1 MVGQI
6 SHDLRTP
13 LNSINIMLRL
23 AIDTSKEIPQIIKDD
38 YLIPAFKNSKHLIS
52 IVNDILDFTQE
63 DFKKELNFNFKKI
76 DLLDELKV
84 ILKSF

>member
-1 MVGQI
+1 
-6 SHDLRTP
+6 
-13 LNSINIMLRL
+13 MLRL